1 MKTSKSNKIMKFA
14 SSILIAGFLI
24 FFTLTSA
31 VFADTFNI
39 ISTDET
45 APVITPPATQTF
57 EATGILTTPVLVQ
70 ATATDNVDPNPIIS
84 VNTTSF
90 ATGRT
95 IVIWTATDAAGNS
108 STVTSLVNIV
118 GTVASE
124 NTSIGSIKKLYTGVS
139 IVDYLKSIG
148 SASDFTSRSLLAI
161 DKGITRYR
169 GTSTQN
175 TQLLRMLRTSVIN
188 HTTNIPTTDSNY
200 YPSEVSYVP
209 DNYFSDA
216 TNSTTSTG
224 SIDSTQPTYEPA
236 YVVVA
241 KKESFFTPINNKVAD
256 WIFGKNNEKENVVID
271 TNTKDADDLIAEAN
285 SSNIPLSRK
294 VIILAIILIGVGGL
308 MEWNLYRSK
317 IEMGEVEPK
326 PFPINKEIK
335 EELPVDE
342 IKDLF
347 DDQK

>member
-14 SSILIAGFLI
+14 SSTLIAGFLI
-24 FFTLTSA
+24 FSTLTSA

-57 EATGILTTPVLVQ
+57 EATGILTTPVLAR
-70 ATATDNVDPNPIIS
+70 ATVTDNVDPNPTIS

-90 ATGRT
+90 APGRT
-95 IVIWTATDAAGNS
+95 IVIWTATDASGNS

-124 NTSIGSIKKLYTGVS
+124 NTSIGSIKKPYTGVS

-148 SASDFTSRSLLAI
+148 SASDFTSRTLLAI
-161 DKGITRYR
+161 DKGIIRYR

-175 TQLLRMLRTSVIN
+175 TQLLRILRTSVIN
-188 HTTNIPTTDSNY
+188 PTTNIPTTDSNY

-216 TNSTTSTG
+216 TNSTE
-224 SIDSTQPTYEPA
+224 SIDSTQPAYEPA

-241 KKESFFTPINNKVAD
+241 EKESFFTPVYNKVTD
-256 WIFGKNNEKENVVID
+256 WIFGKNDEKENVVID